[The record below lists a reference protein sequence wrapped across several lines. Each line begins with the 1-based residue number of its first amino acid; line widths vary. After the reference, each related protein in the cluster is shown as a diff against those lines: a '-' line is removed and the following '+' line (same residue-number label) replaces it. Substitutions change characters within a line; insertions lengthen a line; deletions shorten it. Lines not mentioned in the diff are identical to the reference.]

1 MIEQYYMFSLK
12 AKLNS
17 DSHAKKHYI
26 IKDKEGLNV
35 YSYYIWEMKNSFFI
49 TFFLPMF
56 WYNENKNLGCLHGY

>member
-17 DSHAKKHYI
+17 DSQAKKHYI

-35 YSYYIWEMKNSFFI
+35 YSYYI
-49 TFFLPMF
+49 
-56 WYNENKNLGCLHGY
+56 

>member
-35 YSYYIWEMKNSFFI
+35 YIYYIWEMKNSFF
-49 TFFLPMF
+49 L
-56 WYNENKNLGCLHGY
+56 